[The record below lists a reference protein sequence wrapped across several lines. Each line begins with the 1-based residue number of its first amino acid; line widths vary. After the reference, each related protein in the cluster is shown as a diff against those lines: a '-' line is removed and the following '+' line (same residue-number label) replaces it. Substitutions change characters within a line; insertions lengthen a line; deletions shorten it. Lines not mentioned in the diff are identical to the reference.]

1 MCHRPSIAPRPQPPS
16 RYDWTVKSPDAVVVG
31 AGAIGLACAWRLAQ
45 RGLSV
50 AIVDPDPGG
59 GASRVAAGM
68 LAPVTE
74 VHFGEEPLLAL
85 NLESARRYP
94 SFVEHLE
101 GQAGRSVAYHPCG
114 TLAVAADADDH
125 AGLGQLYDFQRRL
138 GLDVERLT
146 SRECRRLEPALSPTV
161 RGGLRVDGD
170 HQVDPRRLVE
180 ALLIAGPAAGAE
192 VLRRRVVEITVDRGD
207 RVEGVRLDDGT
218 TVATECVVLAA
229 GAWSGTVG
237 GLPPDSLPP
246 VRPVKGQLLRLRNRT
261 GPALLNGNV
270 RGLVAGSSV
279 YLVPRPDGEVV
290 VGATVEEQG
299 FDTAVTA
306 GAVHDL
312 LRDAY
317 ALVPGVTELELA
329 ETAASLRPGTPDNAP
344 VIGRSPLEGLV
355 LATGH
360 FRNGILLTPVTAD
373 IVADVVTGVPIPE
386 LARAFGADRFA
397 LAS

>member
-1 MCHRPSIAPRPQPPS
+1 M
-16 RYDWTVKSPDAVVVG
+16 KSPDAVVVG

-45 RGLSV
+45 RGLGV
-50 AIVDPDPGG
+50 RVVDPHPGS

-94 SFVEHLE
+94 PFVEELE
-101 GQAGRSVAYHPCG
+101 ARAGRPVGYLPCG

-125 AGLGQLYDFQRRL
+125 AALGRLYDFQRRL
-138 GLDVERLT
+138 GLDVDRLT

-161 RGGLRVDGD
+161 RGGLRVGND
-170 HQVDPRRLVE
+170 HQVDPRRLVD
-180 ALLIAGPAAGAE
+180 ALLAAGSAAGVE
-192 VLRRRVVEITVDRGD
+192 VVHRRVVEVAVGPGQ
-207 RVEGVRLDDGT
+207 RVEAVTLDDGT
-218 TVATECVVLAA
+218 AVATGCVVLAG
-229 GAWSGTVG
+229 GAWSGAVA
-237 GLPPDSLPP
+237 GLPPGTVPP
-246 VRPVKGQLLRLRNRT
+246 VRPVKGQLLRLRERP
-261 GPALLNGNV
+261 GPALLRGNV
-270 RGLVAGSSV
+270 RGLVAGSAV
-279 YLVPRPDGEVV
+279 YLVPRPGGEVV
-290 VGATVEEQG
+290 VGATTEEQG
-299 FDTAVTA
+299 FDTSVTA

-317 ALVPGVTELELA
+317 GLVPGITELELA
-329 ETAASLRPGTPDNAP
+329 ETCAGLRPCTPDNAP
-344 VIGRSPLEGLV
+344 VIGRAAVEGLV

-373 IVADVVTGVPIPE
+373 IVADLVTGGPAPE
-386 LARAFGADRFA
+386 LARAFDADRFA

>member
-1 MCHRPSIAPRPQPPS
+1 MR
-16 RYDWTVKSPDAVVVG
+16 TPDAIVVG

-45 RGLSV
+45 RDLAV
-50 AIVDPDPGG
+50 TVVDPDPGA
-59 GASRVAAGM
+59 GASHVAAGM

-94 SFVEHLE
+94 SFVERLE
-101 GQAGRSVAYHPCG
+101 GEAGRSVAYLPCG

-125 AGLGQLYDFQRRL
+125 AALGRLYDFQRRL

-146 SRECRRLEPALSPTV
+146 SRECRRLEPSLSPTV
-161 RGGLRVDGD
+161 RGGLHVGGD
-170 HQVDPRRLVE
+170 HQVDPRRLVG
-180 ALLIAGPAAGAE
+180 ALLVACSSAGVE
-192 VLRRRVVEITVDRGD
+192 VVRRRVTEIPVGRDR
-207 RVEGVRLDDGT
+207 RVGGIALDDGT
-218 TVATECVVLAA
+218 SIATACVVLAG
-229 GAWSGTVG
+229 GAWSSAIG
-237 GLPPDSLPP
+237 GLPPDALPP
-246 VRPVKGQLLRLRNRT
+246 IRPVKGQLLRLRQPP
-261 GPALLNGNV
+261 GPTLLNGTV

-279 YLVPRPDGEVV
+279 YLVPRADGEVV

-317 ALVPGVTELELA
+317 ALVPGITELEVA
-329 ETAASLRPGTPDNAP
+329 ETAAGLRPCTPDNAP
-344 VIGRSPLEGLV
+344 VIGRSAVEGLV

-373 IVADVVTGVPIPE
+373 AVADAVTGAPLPE
-386 LARAFGADRFA
+386 VARAFGPDRFA
-397 LAS
+397 LAA